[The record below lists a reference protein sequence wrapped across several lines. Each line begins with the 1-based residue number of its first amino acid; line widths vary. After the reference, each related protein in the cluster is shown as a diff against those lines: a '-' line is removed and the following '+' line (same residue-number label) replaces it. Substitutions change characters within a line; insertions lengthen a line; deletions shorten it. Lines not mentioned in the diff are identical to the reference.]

1 MRALR
6 VLALCTL
13 VVVPTATGAPIDPLP
28 DVTKMTNA
36 ELLEAG
42 RAAKQE
48 KDLNRAAFLF
58 STCLERAPNDL
69 DCLISMGATVTE
81 RGNAFDRQS
90 DIELGR
96 TLYERFLVLAPV
108 DDPRVRKVR
117 GALGMP
123 PAPAIPGSR
132 PVVMPP
138 QVTLKKKETRSIVV
152 STIVRLTN
160 DEPTVADATLVDRS
174 TLKLTALKP
183 GVARLQLYDPDGSWH
198 ALKVTVK

>member
-1 MRALR
+1 MRTLSLVLIAL
-6 VLALCTL
+6 ATA
-13 VVVPTATGAPIDPLP
+13 PTVAAAPIDPLP

-42 RAAKQE
+42 RAAKAE
-48 KDLNRAAFLF
+48 KDFNRAAFLF
-58 STCLERAPNDL
+58 STCLDRAPSDL
-69 DCLISMGATVTE
+69 DCLLGMATTVAL

-90 DIELGR
+90 DFELSR
-96 TLYERFLVLAPV
+96 TLYERFLVLAPT
-108 DDPRVRKVR
+108 DDTRVPRVR
-117 GALGMP
+117 ALLDMP

-138 QVTLKKKETRSIVV
+138 KVTLKKKETRSITV

-160 DEPTVADATLVDRS
+160 DEPTVVDAALVDRS

-183 GVARLQLYDPDGSWH
+183 GVANLQLYDPDGSWH
-198 ALKVTVK
+198 AMRVTVK